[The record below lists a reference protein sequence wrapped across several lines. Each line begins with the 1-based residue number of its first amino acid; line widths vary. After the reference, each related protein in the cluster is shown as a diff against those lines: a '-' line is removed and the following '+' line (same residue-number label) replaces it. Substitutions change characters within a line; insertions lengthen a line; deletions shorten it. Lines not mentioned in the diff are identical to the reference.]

1 MLKLLFLTS
10 WFFHRF
16 FPDAL
21 DLRLPTN
28 GDINPHHRYLLVQPP
43 QLSSRPFPFTDSS
56 TAAVPTKQHSPTL
69 SIEQRLADLTNA
81 RRHPG
86 IPVPASTAGSPLP
99 GRPSSADVPSSGC
112 RWRWPSRSCTP
123 IRPVRGW
130 GPRWP
135 RWPSGMSAQPRRP
148 VTGSKE
154 RFQAMIFLHPRQ
166 MVSFELYGNNL
177 ILTLSLPTY
186 LLHR

>member
-1 MLKLLFLTS
+1 MFV
-10 WFFHRF
+10 FFNIYVKTFVLNIVIFPSTF

-99 GRPSSADVPSSGC
+99 GRPSSADVPSSAVPLTLTVPKLHTNTASP
-112 RWRWPSRSCTP
+112 RL
-123 IRPVRGW
+123 RPEMAPLTIGDVSPTKAAGY
-130 GPRWP
+130 
-135 RWPSGMSAQPRRP
+135 
-148 VTGSKE
+148 
-154 RFQAMIFLHPRQ
+154 RFQGEISSYDIPSPPSNGKLRALWK
-166 MVSFELYGNNL
+166 
-177 ILTLSLPTY
+177 
-186 LLHR
+186 